1 MNSRNLDEV
10 VTKSRVSRV
19 RWVGGRVCSDC
30 HDGVLVNKNTNA
42 VMNSV
47 CMCVSLV
54 MNTYRRR
61 GVRVSDVSA
70 SQPSDNVRQTY
81 VTLVTLR
88 SPPVLHYVTVLFHCK
103 SLRLMRVCASVT
115 KCYTAFR
122 QTARVDDVY
131 TGWKP
136 NSPTFIPVLLRV
148 TIGLALPL
156 QSVATVASTYLCTTI
171 GKCVRACECARAR
184 WKW

>member
-1 MNSRNLDEV
+1 MVFVS
-10 VTKSRVSRV
+10 VTS
-19 RWVGGRVCSDC
+19 G
-30 HDGVLVNKNTNA
+30 
-42 VMNSV
+42 
-47 CMCVSLV
+47 
-54 MNTYRRR
+54 
-61 GVRVSDVSA
+61 
-70 SQPSDNVRQTY
+70 SQPSDNVRQRY

-103 SLRLMRVCASVT
+103 SDARVC
-115 KCYTAFR
+115 KCDQVLHSF

-156 QSVATVASTYLCTTI
+156 QSVASVASTYLCTTI

>member
-61 GVRVSDVSA
+61 GVRVSDVISKPA
-70 SQPSDNVRQTY
+70 KCQCAPDVRHVGY
-81 VTLVTLR
+81 VTFASCVALR
-88 SPPVLHYVTVLFHCK
+88 DSTVSLQVSAADTRVCKCDQVLH
-103 SLRLMRVCASVT
+103 S
-115 KCYTAFR
+115 
-122 QTARVDDVY
+122 
-131 TGWKP
+131 
-136 NSPTFIPVLLRV
+136 
-148 TIGLALPL
+148 
-156 QSVATVASTYLCTTI
+156 
-171 GKCVRACECARAR
+171 
-184 WKW
+184 